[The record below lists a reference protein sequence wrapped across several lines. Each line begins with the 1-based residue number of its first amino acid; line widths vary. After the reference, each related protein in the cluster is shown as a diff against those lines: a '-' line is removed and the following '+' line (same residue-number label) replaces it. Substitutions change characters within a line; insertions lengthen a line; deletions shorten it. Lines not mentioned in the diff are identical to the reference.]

1 MKKKIDKK
9 LKINFKIYN
18 FFQMKNEESQIFQ
31 VENLLNQTV

>member
-31 VENLLNQTV
+31 VENLLNHTV